1 MILKAE
7 FTYKDIRTLSIIDI
21 ENRLV
26 MNSYFYI
33 IDEQTL
39 YLMGDNFNISE
50 PIIYNI
56 KQPGKNKL
64 LKDVKKSDRLYLG

>member
-1 MILKAE
+1 
-7 FTYKDIRTLSIIDI
+7 
-21 ENRLV
+21 

-39 YLMGDNFNISE
+39 CLMGDNFNISE